1 MLNDRKMPLTTIEIA
16 HAATDDKPFKLPD
29 GNGLYLYVTPTSK
42 SWRFDYR
49 IGGKRGTVVY
59 GQYPEIVASKAR
71 ERHREAK
78 QLLSSGIDPATHKRL
93 GKLALNAAFD
103 DTFKDTAK
111 HWYDSKN
118 ELRSKPWREA
128 HNLYLRRDLNPNIG
142 NVPLEQID
150 ARALLNVLEAV
161 RRERGVKTAE
171 RVRQTAVQ
179 VFDHAIRKLKVQANP
194 ARVLQGWADIPDH
207 VSHEPLR
214 ENEIGEFVEHLDADT
229 GSTATKLC
237 ILLML
242 LTFVR
247 KNEIVQARWD
257 EFDLDNAAW
266 VIPAAR
272 MKMRDAHVVPLS
284 RQALAALEQLKPLS
298 FASDYLFPSLSSVH
312 KPMSLATPNVVFER
326 MGYGGRFTPHG
337 IRATASTWLNNR
349 GVRAD
354 VIERQLAHVERNRVR
369 AAYNRADYMPERI
382 AMMQMWAD
390 FVLPDQATSGST
402 LTVPLPRQQTEE
414 VEN

>member
-1 MLNDRKMPLTTIEIA
+1 MPLTTIEINQA
-16 HAATDDKPFKLPD
+16 KTDGKPYKLPD

-42 SWRFDYR
+42 SWRTDYR
-49 IGGKRGTVVY
+49 IGGRRGTVVH
-59 GQYPEIVASKAR
+59 GQYPEVTASKAR
-71 ERHREAK
+71 ERNREAK
-78 QLLSSGIDPATHKRL
+78 QMLASGIDPATQKRL
-93 GKLALNAAFD
+93 EKLAINASFG
-103 DTFKDTAK
+103 DTFEATAK
-111 HWYDSKN
+111 HWYDSKV

-128 HNLYLRRDLNPNIG
+128 HGLYLRRDLNPNVG

-179 VFDHAIRKLKVQANP
+179 VFDHAMRKLKVQANP
-194 ARVLQGWADIPDH
+194 ARVLQGWTDVPPH

-214 ENEIGEFVEHLDADT
+214 EDEVHEFVERLDGDT
-229 GSTATKLC
+229 GSAATKLC

-247 KNEIVQARWD
+247 KNEIVQARWE
-257 EFDLDNAAW
+257 EFDLDNAVW
-266 VIPAAR
+266 VIPAER
-272 MKMRDAHVVPLS
+272 MKMRDPHVVPLS

-298 FASDYLFPSLSSVH
+298 FGSAYLFPGLSSIH
-312 KPMSLATPNVVFER
+312 KPMGLSTPNVVFER

-337 IRATASTWLNNR
+337 IRSTASTWLNNR

-354 VIERQLAHVERNRVR
+354 VIERQLAHAERNRVR
-369 AAYNRADYMPERI
+369 AAYNRADYWNERCE
-382 AMMQMWAD
+382 AMQLWAD
-390 FVLPDQATSGST
+390 FVLPDHATTGGT
-402 LTVPLPRQQTEE
+402 LNVPLPATA
-414 VEN
+414 VAT

>member
-1 MLNDRKMPLTTIEIA
+1 MPLTNKEINQA
-16 HAATDDKPFKLPD
+16 QTDGKPFKLPD
-29 GNGLYLYVTPTSK
+29 GDGLYLYVAKTAK

-59 GQYPEIVASKAR
+59 GQYPDVTTSKAR

-78 QLLSSGIDPATHKRL
+78 KVLARGIDPATHKRL
-93 GKLALNAAFD
+93 EKLALNASFG
-103 DTFKDTAK
+103 DTFEATAK
-111 HWYDSKN
+111 HWFDSKS

-128 HNLYLRRDLNPNIG
+128 HTLALRRLSPVFG

-150 ARALLNVLEAV
+150 ARALLNALEAV
-161 RRERGVKTAE
+161 RLERGVKIAE

-179 VFDHAIRKLKVQANP
+179 VFDHGMRKLKVQANP
-194 ARVLQGWADIPDH
+194 ARVLRGWADIPPQVH
-207 VSHEPLR
+207 HEPLG
-214 ENEIGEFVEHLDADT
+214 EDEIQEFVERLDADT
-229 GSTATKLC
+229 GSTATKLS

-257 EFDLDNAAW
+257 EFDLDNAVW
-266 VIPAAR
+266 TIPAER
-272 MKMRDAHVVPLS
+272 MKMRDPHVVPLS
-284 RQALAALEQLKPLS
+284 RQAITALEELKPLS
-298 FASDYLFPSLSSVH
+298 LGSDFLFPSLSSIR
-312 KPMSLATPNVVFER
+312 KPMSLSTPNVLFER
-326 MGYGGRFTPHG
+326 IGYGGRFTPHG

-369 AAYNRADYMPERI
+369 AAYNRADYMNERRE
-382 AMMQMWAD
+382 AMQMWAD
-390 FVLPDQATSGST
+390 FVLPDHATTGGT
-402 LTVPLPRQQTEE
+402 LLVPLPQQAEE
-414 VEN
+414 VDH

>member
-1 MLNDRKMPLTTIEIA
+1 MPLTTFEINQA
-16 HAATDDKPFKLPD
+16 KADNKPFKLPD
-29 GNGLYLYVTPTSK
+29 GNGLYLYVTPTAK

-59 GQYPEIVASKAR
+59 GLTTDLTVSRAR

-78 QLLSSGIDPATHKRL
+78 QLLASGIDPATHKRL
-93 GKLALNAAFD
+93 EKLALNASFG
-103 DTFKDTAK
+103 DTFEATAK
-111 HWYDSKN
+111 HWYDSKS
-118 ELRSKPWREA
+118 ELRSKPWREG
-128 HNLYLRRDLNPNIG
+128 HSLYLRRDLNPSIG

-150 ARALLNVLEAV
+150 ARALLNALEAV

-179 VFDHAIRKLKVQANP
+179 VFDHARRKLKVEANP
-194 ARVLQGWADIPDH
+194 ARVLQGWADIPAQ

-214 ENEIGEFVEHLDADT
+214 GTEIHEFVERLDADT
-229 GSTATKLC
+229 GSAATKLC

-257 EFDLDNAAW
+257 EFDLDSAIW
-266 VIPAAR
+266 TIPAGR
-272 MKMRDAHVVPLS
+272 MKMRDPHIVPLS

-298 FASDYLFPSLSSVH
+298 FASAYLFPSLSSNM
-312 KPMSLATPNVVFER
+312 KPMGMSTPNVVFAR
-326 MGYGGRFTPHG
+326 MGYGDRFTPHG
-337 IRATASTWLNNR
+337 IRASASTWLNNK

-369 AAYNRADYMPERI
+369 AAYNRADYWPERV
-382 AMMQMWAD
+382 AAMQMWAD
-390 FVLPDQATSGST
+390 FVLPDQATTGGT
-402 LTVPLPRQQTEE
+402 LSVPLPQDEE
-414 VEN
+414 IEQ

>member
-1 MLNDRKMPLTTIEIA
+1 MLNNRKMPLTNIEISQA
-16 HAATDDKPFKLPD
+16 KTDGKPFKLFD
-29 GNGLYLYVTPTSK
+29 ANGLYLLVTSTSK

-49 IGGKRGTVVY
+49 IGGRRGTVVY
-59 GQYPEIVASKAR
+59 GLTTELTASKAR

-78 QLLSSGIDPATHKRL
+78 QLLASGIDPATHKKL
-93 GKLALNAAFD
+93 EKLALQASFG
-103 DTFKDTAK
+103 DTFEATAK
-111 HWYDSKN
+111 HWFDSKSA
-118 ELRSKPWREA
+118 LRSKAWQEA
-128 HNLYLRRDLNPNIG
+128 HSLYLRRDLNPILG
-142 NVPLEQID
+142 NVPLDQID
-150 ARALLNVLEAV
+150 ARTLLNVLESV
-161 RRERGVKTAE
+161 RRDRGVKTAE
-171 RVRQTAVQ
+171 RVRQTAAQ

-194 ARVLQGWADIPDH
+194 ARVLQGWVDVPAQ

-214 ENEIGEFVEHLDADT
+214 EDEIAEFVERLDADT

-247 KNEIVQARWD
+247 KNEMVQCRWD
-257 EFDLDNAAW
+257 EFDIDNAVW
-266 VIPAAR
+266 TIPAER

-298 FASDYLFPSLSSVH
+298 FASDFLFPSLSSLY
-312 KPMSLATPNVVFER
+312 KPMNLATPNVVFER

-369 AAYNRADYMPERI
+369 AAYNRADYMFERI

-390 FVLPDQATSGST
+390 FVLPDQVTSGDK
-402 LTVPLPRQQTEE
+402 LVVPLPQQTQE
-414 VEN
+414 V